1 LYSAVSRKRIGGAWP
16 LATVSRPVVWV
27 RMQR

>member
-1 LYSAVSRKRIGGAWP
+1 